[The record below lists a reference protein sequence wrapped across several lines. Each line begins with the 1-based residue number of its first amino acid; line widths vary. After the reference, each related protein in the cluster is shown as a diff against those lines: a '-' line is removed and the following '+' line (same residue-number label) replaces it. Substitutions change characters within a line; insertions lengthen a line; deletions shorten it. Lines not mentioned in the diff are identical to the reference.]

1 MRLAWLGECGLP
13 VRDGR
18 GWGCGEAAGRCLGQQ
33 ETREGC
39 CAVLRTHLK
48 PESEVRTAL
57 CPARLSC
64 SCTRTSGVWVVLVT
78 QAERNTGAAWE

>member
-1 MRLAWLGECGLP
+1 MSRTTGNA
-13 VRDGR
+13 
-18 GWGCGEAAGRCLGQQ
+18 
-33 ETREGC
+33 EGC
-39 CAVLRTHLK
+39 CAVLRTPLK

-78 QAERNTGAAWE
+78 QAERNRVLHGNN